1 MGGPRPPAR
10 VVRCRLC
17 RILLRSTSIRS
28 VSARAGVP
36 AHVILTQSGA
46 QTEFWCTE
54 SPWLVTVDSRQ
65 G

>member
-1 MGGPRPPAR
+1 MRRTSAARQGGAMPSVPHPFAIDLDP
-10 VVRCRLC
+10 VRLG
-17 RILLRSTSIRS
+17 
-28 VSARAGVP
+28 AGVQ

>member
-1 MGGPRPPAR
+1 MPSVPHPFAIDLDP
-10 VVRCRLC
+10 VRLG
-17 RILLRSTSIRS
+17 
-28 VSARAGVP
+28 AGVQ